1 MVSLNEIVLSNK
13 CHLIATHVHEGEWQW
28 SVGVLHVVG
37 HHQGDGGRDAQVGQE
52 DEEEGSVDG
61 DGNRKLRI
69 LSFLSTV
76 GCKSNDKYN
85 KIDKTCPNKILNKVT
100 LLINVS

>member
-1 MVSLNEIVLSNK
+1 
-13 CHLIATHVHEGEWQW
+13 VHEGEWQW

-76 GCKSNDKYN
+76 GCKSNENTIKLTKLVPIKY
-85 KIDKTCPNKILNKVT
+85 
-100 LLINVS
+100 